1 MDRVTATRH
10 AQALLEL
17 AIEQDKTSDWGTAL
31 QQLAEAYSDT
41 KTKAFLL
48 NPGIAKDTKEKVLR
62 EGLETLPKQVR
73 NYMLLLIRR
82 NSVQLLPEVVKAY
95 NRLADKHSGVARAT
109 VESAFALD
117 DQERDAIAK
126 NLKNLFDIK
135 EVVIDTRVTP
145 ELIGGVKIRVGD
157 KQLDGSVTGKLKRL
171 GNALKS

>member
-1 MDRVTATRH
+1 MK
-10 AQALLEL
+10 L

-31 QQLAEAYSDT
+31 QQLAEAYSDA

-48 NPGIAKDTKEKVLR
+48 NLESQRRQEKVLR
-62 EGLETLPKQVR
+62 VGLETLPKQVR

-171 GNALKS
+171 VTH